1 VDTASA
7 LGFCAVKL
15 LFIVVQREDLVPLLD
30 ALTAAQFRATAMGGR
45 GGLLRV
51 GSVTVLVG
59 VDGTLVPEVFAI
71 VKRVCRRRVRT
82 AFPLTIEPGVLSL
95 PHTVGVEIGGAVAFV
110 LKVARFVRIQG
121 VTTEPM
127 RASRMPHVGRR

>member
-1 VDTASA
+1 MDPATA
-7 LGFCAVKL
+7 LGFCPVKL

-30 ALTAAQFRATAMGGR
+30 ALTAAQFRATAMGSR

-95 PHTVGVEIGGAVAFV
+95 PHTVGIEIGGAVAFV
-110 LKVARFVRIQG
+110 LKVVRFVRIQG
-121 VTTEPM
+121 APTEPT
-127 RASRMPHVGRR
+127 RTSRTPHVGRR